1 MWVEQYKELLTLNI
15 EVEDE
20 TAEDKEEFAIA
31 FNVIMSFRLKKIQQ
45 LLKQQQSTNED
56 ASTEQYTSD
65 YTVSVFECENGTPK
79 NMLDNDEQ
87 QNKQEYETNVSE
99 MDNEFFYDK
108 NIAVPGVSKS
118 TSSSSSSSSC
128 CSRRSSRSS
137 SSSSSSSSSEDCED
151 IINDQN
157 YVPKSD
163 EESEECD
170 KENHDDG
177 NNEPN
182 QTLSAN

>member
-1 MWVEQYKELLTLNI
+1 MARFPIHHPVCLTTQFLFLNVKMVPQRI
-15 EVEDE
+15 CS
-20 TAEDKEEFAIA
+20 TMMNNKTNKNMKQTFQRWT
-31 FNVIMSFRLKKIQQ
+31 MSFFVKNQESS
-45 LLKQQQSTNED
+45 STL
-56 ASTEQYTSD
+56 
-65 YTVSVFECENGTPK
+65 G
-79 NMLDNDEQ
+79 
-87 QNKQEYETNVSE
+87 
-99 MDNEFFYDK
+99 DK

-128 CSRRSSRSS
+128 CSRCSSRSS

-151 IINDQN
+151 IINDHN

-182 QTLSAN
+182 QTLSANQDIPILVTPPKKGKKRQRNTKNWKRNLTKKK